1 MLSQKTIDII
11 KSTVPVL
18 EVTGTEITSVFY
30 KNLFTNHPELLNVF
44 NHTNQQKGR
53 QQTALANT
61 VLAAAQNIDK
71 LETII
76 PVVKQIAQKHR
87 SLLVKAEHYPIVGQ
101 HLLGAIKEVLGDAA
115 TEEILGAWGE
125 AYGIIAQVFI
135 DIEKEMY
142 NEAATQEGGWSEFK
156 EFTVINKVEESDV
169 ITSFHLKPKDGS
181 SVPTFLSGQYITVR
195 SQIPGEEYLSN
206 RQYSL
211 SDAPGKE
218 YFRISV
224 KREAEENQPL
234 GKFSNYLHNQV
245 NVGDTLELT
254 APAGDFTIN
263 TENASDVVFLSGGV
277 GITPLISMAKSIAAS
292 QPNLQVSFIS
302 ASRNGKLQAFENE
315 LNELKEQ
322 LANYN
327 LTFVYENPSEEDLKN
342 SNFKKQG
349 YIDTEWLKNNIKSNN
364 ADYYVCGPVPFLK
377 SIITSLKELGIND
390 TQIHYEF
397 FGPSMSLDTEPKSLE
412 TQG

>member
-377 SIITSLKELGIND
+377 SIITSLKELGIKD

-397 FGPSMSLDTEPKSLE
+397 FGPSMSLDTEPKSPE